1 MGFFNFFKRNSKD
14 DIPVADIPIAL
25 LNVFTKYKVQIA
37 SELSRAKISS
47 ETLDAEVS
55 VFLYWI
61 VKAVARASSVNQT
74 TASHLIY
81 EHAIKNITESAIIRH
96 MGVVTREHIY
106 TTVFL
111 EPNKAQ
117 GVWMLSHQSY
127 SNPFNACWVA
137 FGDVLTHPHCAEHID
152 DYEKSSY
159 PVKIFGFDLS
169 MDFQMIFMNSVETY
183 AEYVKE
189 ICRLIE
195 KMK

>member
-1 MGFFNFFKRNSKD
+1 MGFFSFFKRNSKD
-14 DIPVADIPIAL
+14 DIPASEVPVAL
-25 LNVFTKYKVQIA
+25 LNTFTKYKGQIV

-47 ETLDAEVS
+47 ENLDAEVS

-61 VKAVARASSVNQT
+61 VTTVARASSVNQT

-81 EHAIKNITESAIIRH
+81 EHAIKNITEIRS
-96 MGVVTREHIY
+96 MGVITREHIY

-117 GVWMLSHQSY
+117 GVWMLSRQSY

-152 DYEKSSY
+152 DYEESSY
-159 PVKIFGFDLS
+159 PINILGLDLS
-169 MDFQMIFMNSVETY
+169 MDFQLIFMNSVETY
-183 AEYVKE
+183 AEYVKKV
-189 ICRLIE
+189 CKLIE

>member
-1 MGFFNFFKRNSKD
+1 MGFFDFFKRNSKD
-14 DIPVADIPIAL
+14 DIPTSDIPVAL
-25 LNVFTKYKVQIA
+25 LNTFTKYKGQIV

-47 ETLDAEVS
+47 DSLDAEVS

-61 VKAVARASSVNQT
+61 VKTVARASSVNPT

-81 EHAIKNITESAIIRH
+81 EHAINRITESALIKH
-96 MGVVTREHIY
+96 MGVFTREHIY

-111 EPNKAQ
+111 EPNKAR

-137 FGDVLTHPHCAEHID
+137 FGDVLTHPHCTEDID

-159 PVKIFGFDLS
+159 PVNIFGFDLS
-169 MDFQMIFMNSVETY
+169 MDFQLIFMNSVETY
-183 AEYVKE
+183 AEYVKKV
-189 ICRLIE
+189 CRLIE